1 VRIEPVDA
9 MQAKGGVMSEAEAT
23 ALVRVIVEAREIAP
37 PSTISA
43 AAAQALSDSAAIPVF
58 PRLDPADLDGW
69 RGVIAGSD
77 AMWSTVSADLL
88 STCSATID
96 TREIAGVRCFV
107 ATPPGVSADA
117 PVYLFLHGGAF
128 VFGAGDFAKA
138 TGALAAERLGV
149 VCVSVDYRMPPDH
162 PFPAAPEDAV
172 AVYQALLA
180 EHDSKRIVIGG
191 SSAGGNIAA
200 AATLMIRDRGLPLP
214 AGLVLLTPEVDLTE
228 AGDTFQT
235 NQILDVVLKQGLP
248 ECNALYARGADL
260 TDPYV
265 SPLFADFT
273 KGYPPTLIQSGT
285 RDLFLSNSV
294 LIHRKLREAGIAAE
308 LHVWEA
314 MPHGGF
320 GLGPVEENAQV
331 DREVARFVRKCVG

>member
-1 VRIEPVDA
+1 
-9 MQAKGGVMSEAEAT
+9 MSEAEAA
-23 ALVRVIVEAREIAP
+23 ALVPVTIEAREILP

-43 AAAQALSDSAAIPVF
+43 AAAQALSDSAAIPIF
-58 PRLDPADLDGW
+58 PKLDPSDLDGW
-69 RGVIAGSD
+69 RQVVAGSD
-77 AMWSTVSADLL
+77 EMWSTVSADLL
-88 STCSATID
+88 STCSAAIE

-107 ATPPGVSADA
+107 ATPPALDADA
-117 PVYLFLHGGAF
+117 PVYLFFHGGAF
-128 VFGAGDFAKA
+128 VFGANDFAKA
-138 TGALAAERLGV
+138 TGALAAEKLGV
-149 VCVSVDYRMPPDH
+149 TCVSVDYRMPPDH
-162 PFPAAPEDAV
+162 PFPAAPEDAL
-172 AVYQALLA
+172 AVYHALLA
-180 EHDSKRIVIGG
+180 DHDPARIIIGG

-200 AATLMIRDRGLPLP
+200 SVTLMIRDRGLPLP

-235 NQILDVVLKQGLP
+235 NRILDVVLKQGLP

-260 TDPYV
+260 TDPYL

-273 KGYPPTLIQSGT
+273 KGFPPTLVQSGT

-294 LIHRKLREAGIAAE
+294 RIHRKLREAGVEAE

-331 DREVARFVRKCVG
+331 DREVARFIRKCVG